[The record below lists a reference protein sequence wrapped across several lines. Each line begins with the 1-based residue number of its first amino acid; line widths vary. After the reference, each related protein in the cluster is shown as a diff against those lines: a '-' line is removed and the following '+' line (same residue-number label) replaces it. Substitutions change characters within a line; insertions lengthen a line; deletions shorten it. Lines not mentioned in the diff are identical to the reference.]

1 MDAIEAGFAAA
12 TKGEFEAVKLIAKE
26 GLKAEIFSFARANK
40 KDIDAVVECGAD
52 AVFLVVPSSEIHIKH
67 KLGKKH
73 EDVLKLAEECVQY
86 AKDHGLKVEFG
97 AEDATRSEEQFLKKL
112 IAVSVD
118 AGADIVTPCDTV
130 GVLTPERAYAFY
142 SDLVKNF
149 PNVVFGVHCH
159 DDFGMAVANS
169 IAALRAGA
177 KEVHATINGIGERA
191 GNAAL
196 EEVAVALELIYGVK
210 VPLKMNLFYEI
221 SLLVSTLTGVQVQ
234 PNKAIV
240 GENAFA
246 HESGIHT
253 HALLNNPM
261 TYEPIPPSL
270 VGRTRRL
277 VVGKHAGSNGI
288 RAVLNE
294 MGIFPNEEQ
303 LKEIFAKV
311 KMLGDKGKKVTDSD
325 LLSIAEAVMNIPR
338 NRPLKLQE
346 LTVVTGNKVTP
357 TASVKLKVGNKV
369 ITAAATGVGPVDAAI
384 NAIRK
389 AVGTIEPIKLD
400 KYHVKSISGGTDA
413 MVEVVVYLSKGDMT
427 ATASGTHQD
436 IVIASVEAMLN
447 GINSILSRGDAN
459 NMSLRLKVPT

>member
-1 MDAIEAGFAAA
+1 VDAIEAGFAAA
-12 TKGEFEAVKLIAKE
+12 TEGEFEAVKLIAKE

-40 KDIDAVVECGAD
+40 KDIDAVVGSEAD
-52 AVFLVVPSSEIHIKH
+52 AVFLVIPSSEIHIKH

-73 EDVLKLAEECVQY
+73 EDILKLAEECVQY

-112 IAVSVD
+112 IAVGVD

-130 GVLTPERAYAFY
+130 GVLTPEKAYAFY
-142 SDLVKNF
+142 SDLVKSF
-149 PNVVFGVHCH
+149 QGVAFGVHCH

-169 IAALRAGA
+169 IAALRGGA
-177 KEVHATINGIGERA
+177 EEVHTTVNGIGERA

-210 VPLKMNLFYEI
+210 VPLKTNLFYET
-221 SLLVSTLTGVQVQ
+221 SLLVSRLTGVPVQ

-253 HALLNNPM
+253 HAVLNNPM
-261 TYEPIPPSL
+261 TYEPIPPTL

-277 VVGKHAGSNGI
+277 VVGKHAGSKGI

-294 MGIFPNEEQ
+294 MGMFPNEEQ

-311 KMLGDKGKKVTDSD
+311 KMLGDRGKKVTDSD
-325 LLSIAEAVMNIPR
+325 LLSIAETIMNIPHH
-338 NRPLKLQE
+338 RPLKLQE

-357 TASVKLKVGNKV
+357 TASLKLKVRSKV
-369 ITAAATGVGPVDAAI
+369 IVAAATGVGPVDAAI

-389 AVGTIEPIKLD
+389 AVQTIEPIKLD
-400 KYHVKSISGGTDA
+400 EYHVKSISGGTDA
-413 MVEVVVYLSKGDMT
+413 IVEVVVHLSKGDVT
-427 ATASGTHQD
+427 ATAWGAHQD

-447 GINSILSRGDAN
+447 GINNILSRGNAN
-459 NMSLRLKVPT
+459 NLSLRLKIPA